1 MRFCFILEEKYA
13 REPMPIVVADQLKQW
28 GHEIDILRPYDAV
41 TSLTDLSLT
50 TYDAYV
56 LKTVSEGAGLT
67 ILEAAEAVGIPTI
80 NNSRAIRLVRDKA
93 VAVAYAKKCGLPVP
107 PTYFVGHPRALVKVP
122 PEIYPVV
129 VKPTNGSSMQGVY
142 LVRTPDEMKVLK
154 VERDNYYLA
163 MHYIENP
170 GYDVKL
176 YVTGQ
181 EVHAIVKSSV
191 LHGSVIEREIPVT
204 SEMLTLARSV
214 GRIFG
219 LDLYGVDVIQSPEDG
234 LMLIDINDFPS
245 FGHVPRHV
253 FSIAEYIL
261 HAAYR
266 ARLEREKRV
275 ARPSTRP
282 GGALRR
288 QDTMLV
294 PAELMERNLDVKR
307 VHMN

>member
-13 REPMPIVVADQLKQW
+13 KEPMPMVVADQLKQW
-28 GHEIDILRPYDAV
+28 GHEIDVLRPYDAV
-41 TSLTDLSLT
+41 TNLTDLSLT

-56 LKTVSEGAGLT
+56 LKTVSEGPGLT

-93 VAVAYAKKCGLPVP
+93 VAVAYAKKCGLPIP
-107 PTYFVGHPRALVKVP
+107 PTFFAGHPRALVKVP
-122 PEIYPVV
+122 HEIYPVV

-142 LVRTPDEMKVLK
+142 LVQTPDEMKVLK
-154 VERDNYYLA
+154 IEKDNYYLA
-163 MHYIENP
+163 MRYIENP

-204 SEMLTLARSV
+204 HEMLTLARDV

-219 LDLYGVDVIQSPEDG
+219 LDLYGVDVIQSPEG
-234 LMLIDINDFPS
+234 VLMLVDINDFPS
-245 FGHVPRHV
+245 FGRVPRHV

-266 ARLEREKRV
+266 ARLEREKRT
-275 ARPSTRP
+275 ARPSTRKTQP
-282 GGALRR
+282 LRR

-294 PAELMERNLDVKR
+294 PAALIERNPDVKR
-307 VHMN
+307 AHIN

>member
-13 REPMPIVVADQLKQW
+13 REPMPMVVADQLKQW

-41 TSLTDLSLT
+41 TSLTDLSLA

-107 PTYFVGHPRALVKVP
+107 STYFVGHPRALVKVP

-245 FGHVPRHV
+245 FGRVPRHV

-307 VHMN
+307 AHMN

>member
-191 LHGSVIEREIPVT
+191 LHGSVIEREISVT

-245 FGHVPRHV
+245 FGRVPRHV

-275 ARPSTRP
+275 ARPSARP

>member
-13 REPMPIVVADQLKQW
+13 REPMPMVVADQLKQW
-28 GHEIDILRPYDAV
+28 GHEIDVLRTYDAV
-41 TSLTDLSLT
+41 TNLTDLSLA

-56 LKTVSEGAGLT
+56 LKTVSEGPGLT

-107 PTYFVGHPRALVKVP
+107 PTFFVGHPRALVKVP
-122 PEIYPVV
+122 HEIYPIV
-129 VKPTNGSSMQGVY
+129 VKPTNGSSMQGVH
-142 LVRTPDEMKVLK
+142 LVRTPDEMRLLK
-154 VERDNYYLA
+154 VEKDNYYLA

-204 SEMLTLARSV
+204 REMLTLARSV

-234 LMLIDINDFPS
+234 LMLVDINDFPS
-245 FGHVPRHV
+245 FGRVPRHV
-253 FSIAEYIL
+253 FSIAEYVL

-266 ARLEREKRV
+266 ARLEREKRA
-275 ARPSTRP
+275 ARPPTRQTQP
-282 GGALRR
+282 LRR

-294 PAELMERNLDVKR
+294 PAALIERNPDVKR
-307 VHMN
+307 AHMN